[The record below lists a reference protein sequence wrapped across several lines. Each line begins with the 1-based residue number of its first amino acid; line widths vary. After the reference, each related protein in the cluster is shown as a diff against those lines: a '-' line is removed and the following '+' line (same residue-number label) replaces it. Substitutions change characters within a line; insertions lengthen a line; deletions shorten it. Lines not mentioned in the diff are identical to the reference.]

1 MDPHSGFS
9 RMDPDPGG
17 KNLQKKPVFRIRI
30 RVFSPIRIRVLKVR
44 IRSRPFINLWDLN
57 DGYEKVLEEPDQ
69 NGQCVKSAPYEIQH
83 FKKT

>member
-1 MDPHSGFS
+1 
-9 RMDPDPGG
+9 MDPDPGG
-17 KNLQKKPVFRIRI
+17 KNLKKKPVFRIRI

-69 NGQCVKSAPYEIQH
+69 NGQCVKSAP
-83 FKKT
+83 

>member
-1 MDPHSGFS
+1 MRQTTDFLIP
-9 RMDPDPGG
+9 
-17 KNLQKKPVFRIRI
+17 N
-30 RVFSPIRIRVLKVR
+30 SPI
-44 IRSRPFINLWDLN
+44 INFCDLN